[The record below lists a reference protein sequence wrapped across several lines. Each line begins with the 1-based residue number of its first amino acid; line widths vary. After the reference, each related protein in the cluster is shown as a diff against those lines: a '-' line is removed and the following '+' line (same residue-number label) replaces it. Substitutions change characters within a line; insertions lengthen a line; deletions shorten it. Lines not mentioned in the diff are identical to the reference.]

1 MAKQGP
7 LGKAE
12 KFYIEQHWDGENLE
26 QICTSLD
33 RSKSSVRKHVAHCKK
48 NEPDLLS
55 AKSLMA
61 TREGV
66 AIMTQD
72 ASMMGDDIRTRGS
85 KPRPGCVFVI
95 NDGDG

>member
-7 LGKAE
+7 LGTAE
-12 KFYIEQHWDGENLE
+12 KFYIEQNWNGENLE
-26 QICTSLD
+26 EICTALD
-33 RSKSSVRKHVAHCKK
+33 RSKTSVKKHVAHCKK
-48 NEPDLLS
+48 NEPELLN
-55 AKSLMA
+55 AKNLMA

-72 ASMMGDDIRTRGS
+72 ASMMGDDIRARGG

-95 NDGDG
+95 NQDG